1 MAMEQTD
8 LRDKVVVITGAARSM
23 GRAYAEGFASV
34 GARVVAT
41 DVSWDK
47 TGDLRERIE
56 AGGNGLA
63 LDMDVTDDG
72 QIEEAYEATMARFGT
87 VDVVINNAALLN
99 MVMFPPAGRPTTLE
113 TKPENWTRM
122 LDVNVVGPLRVMRA
136 FCQPMLENQRGS
148 VINVVSSGILA
159 FSHGGGYQAL
169 RPWTKEMP
177 YMATKA
183 ALANM
188 SFYMAD
194 EVKQHNIAV
203 NVVFPGHTRASWFD
217 DAVRARVARGMP
229 PGLRPVVPG
238 HMVPLV
244 MFLAAQDGSGV
255 TGKMFDAM
263 VWNVEHGLG
272 GHETWV
278 DMGLPADLEEA
289 FAKAGAAVASGVSAP
304 SPMRP

>member
-1 MAMEQTD
+1 MAMEQSD
-8 LRDKVVVITGAARSM
+8 LRDKVVVVTGAARGM
-23 GRAYAEGFASV
+23 GRAYAEGFASA

-41 DVSWDK
+41 DMSWD
-47 TGDLRERIE
+47 GAADVRARVE
-56 AGGNGLA
+56 AGGNGLV
-63 LDMDVTDDG
+63 LDMDVTNDE
-72 QIEEAYEATMARFGT
+72 QIEDACDKTMARFGT

-99 MVMFPPAGRPTTLE
+99 MIMFPPAGRPTTLE

-194 EVKQHNIAV
+194 EVRQHNIAV
-203 NVVFPGHTRASWFD
+203 NIIFPGHTRGSWFD
-217 DAVRARVARGMP
+217 DAVRARVARGMA
-229 PGLRPVVPG
+229 PGLRPVVPE
-238 HMVPLV
+238 HVVSLAL
-244 MFLAAQDGSGV
+244 FLAAQDGSGV

-263 VWNVEHGLG
+263 VWNVEHGFG

-278 DMGLPADLEEA
+278 DQGLPADLEEA
-289 FAKAGAAVASGVSAP
+289 FAQAGAAVASGVSAP
-304 SPMRP
+304 PPIRP

>member
-1 MAMEQTD
+1 MGQSD
-8 LRDKVVVITGAARSM
+8 LQGKVVVITGAARGM
-23 GRAYAEGFASV
+23 GRAYTEGFCSV

-41 DVSWDK
+41 DMSWNGA
-47 TGDLRERIE
+47 TDLRDRVE
-56 AGGNGLA
+56 AGGNGLV
-63 LDMDVTDDG
+63 LDMDVTNEG
-72 QIEEAYEATMARFGT
+72 QVEEAYEATIARFGT

-99 MVMFPPAGRPTTLE
+99 MIMFPPAGRPTTLE
-113 TKPENWTRM
+113 TMPENWTRM

-136 FCQPMLENQRGS
+136 FCQPMLKNQRGS
-148 VINVVSSGILA
+148 VINIVSSGILA

-203 NVVFPGHTRASWFD
+203 NIIFPGHTRGSWFD
-217 DAVRARVARGMP
+217 HAVRARVAQGMA
-229 PGLRPVVPG
+229 PGLRPVVPE
-238 HMVPLV
+238 HVVPLAL
-244 MFLAAQDGSGV
+244 FLAAQDGNGV

-263 VWNVEHGLG
+263 VWNVEHGYG

-278 DMGLPADLEEA
+278 DKGLPADLDEA

-304 SPMRP
+304 PSIRP